1 MSLRRGKRKAS
12 IKFNDILSIEAVLQE
27 VYLESCDNMNDIQ
40 NAIAELKGATPNDV
54 DDYVKLAKA
63 KTDFIKEKSNN
74 LKIKLDIG
82 RLQNDSIKHSGDV
95 KAGLADTSGS
105 DIALGDFSNIRK
117 LIDEKYKGGNKSDE

>member
-1 MSLRRGKRKAS
+1 MSNRRGKRKAS
-12 IKFNDILSIEAVLQE
+12 IKFNDILSIESVLQE

-63 KTDFIKEKSNN
+63 KTDFIKEKSHN
-74 LKIKLDIG
+74 LKLKLEIT

-95 KAGLADTSGS
+95 KANLADTSGS
-105 DIALGDFSNIRK
+105 SVSLEDYSSIRK
-117 LIDEKYKGGNKSDE
+117 LIREKNEGGNKSGE